1 MLSFTIIIDLI
12 ILLLSISGKLIN
24 PDLIFTLLAISFG
37 VGFTG
42 TIMMNFFYKGIAKK
56 HNLNTFTRI
65 ILDVITHIIPMW
77 YMYHISKYISL
88 DNNKIIIYIIISL
101 ILPILYSMLIDN
113 NKVYP
118 EVPIKLFYI
127 TYPISILIPFF
138 LRSINFMVHK

>member
-1 MLSFTIIIDLI
+1 
-12 ILLLSISGKLIN
+12 
-24 PDLIFTLLAISFG
+24 
-37 VGFTG
+37 
-42 TIMMNFFYKGIAKK
+42 
-56 HNLNTFTRI
+56 
-65 ILDVITHIIPMW
+65 MW

-101 ILPILYSMLIDN
+101 ILPILYSMLINN